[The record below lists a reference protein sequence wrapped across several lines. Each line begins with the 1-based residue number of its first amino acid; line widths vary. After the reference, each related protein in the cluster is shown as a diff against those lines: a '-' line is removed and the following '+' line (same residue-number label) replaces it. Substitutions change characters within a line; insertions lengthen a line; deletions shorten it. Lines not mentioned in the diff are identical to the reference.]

1 MSITCVQGTPM
12 AKLIYSMI
20 ASSDGYVVDADGSF
34 DWAEPDE
41 EVHSFINDLERPIG
55 TYLYGRR
62 MYEVMVAWETDPT
75 LATQSHVMEFAD
87 LWQAADKIVFSKT
100 LEAVP
105 TAKTRIERAFDPE
118 AVRQMKSI
126 ADRDISVGGPNLA
139 AQAMGAGL
147 VDELH
152 LFIAPVVVG
161 GGKQALHQGVR
172 LTLALLDHRR
182 FDNGMIYLRYRTCA

>member
-1 MSITCVQGTPM
+1 
-12 AKLIYSMI
+12 
-20 ASSDGYVVDADGSF
+20 
-34 DWAEPDE
+34 
-41 EVHSFINDLERPIG
+41 
-55 TYLYGRR
+55 
-62 MYEVMVAWETDPT
+62 
-75 LATQSHVMEFAD
+75 MEFAD

-105 TAKTRIERAFDPE
+105 TAETRIERAFDPE
-118 AVRQMKSI
+118 AVRQMKSV

-182 FDNGMIYLRYRTCA
+182 FDNGMIYLRYRICA